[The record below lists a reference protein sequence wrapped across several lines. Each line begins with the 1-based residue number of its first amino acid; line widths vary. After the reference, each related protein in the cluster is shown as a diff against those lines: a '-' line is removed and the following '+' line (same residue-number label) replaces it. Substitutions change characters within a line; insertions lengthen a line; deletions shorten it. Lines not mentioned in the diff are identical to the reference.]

1 MSDRIFLY
9 NKYFLIKGF
18 QTMASFATQLV
29 IQNSFQPN
37 SGKKKPVNITET
49 YQ

>member
-9 NKYFLIKGF
+9 NKYFLIKGL
-18 QTMASFATQLV
+18 QTMTSLATQLV

-37 SGKKKPVNITET
+37 RGKKRSLNITET